1 MTEEY
6 LGEKNQVCNEFD
18 EKLPNFSKKNLET
31 KRLIVLSIK
40 CTDKENKTEDLKMDN

>member
-18 EKLPNFSKKNLET
+18 EKLPKFSKKNLEA
-31 KRLIVLSIK
+31 KRSIVLSTK
-40 CTDKENKTEDLKMDN
+40 CTDKENEI